1 MDTARLVDMAN
12 RIGQFFEGMPDAAQ
26 AGREIAQHL
35 RRFWAPQMRLELLA
49 RLDADGAPGLR
60 PSVRSALLAHR
71 ELLAPAASGGPPS
84 ASGPA
89 DR

>member
-49 RLDADGAPGLR
+49 L
-60 PSVRSALLAHR
+60 
-71 ELLAPAASGGPPS
+71 
-84 ASGPA
+84 GPA
-89 DR
+89 RPP